1 MLCSLHQALSE
12 EVYCKRQQS
21 SQQQDVKV
29 VSHIHRQMTADFLF
43 LPLILATVQAVM
55 K

>member
-1 MLCSLHQALSE
+1 MLCSLHQVLSE

-29 VSHIHRQMTADFLF
+29 VYHIYRQMSTDFLF
-43 LPLILATVQAVM
+43 MPLILATIQAVM